1 MTGLFANA
9 IIVVSL
15 VLAGWAF
22 VLAALGK
29 LPNVALLAGAALL
42 ELMLLIFVIG
52 GIVQMVQTDHSFSKL
67 EFLAYLLGC
76 LVIPPLGIA
85 WSWGEKSRSGMVVI
99 AIAFLIMPIMI
110 LRVQQVWAGVG
121 A

>member
-1 MTGLFANA
+1 MTGPFAVA
-9 IIVVSL
+9 IIVVALILGVWAL
-15 VLAGWAF
+15 VLAAMN
-22 VLAALGK
+22 K
-29 LPNVALLAGAALL
+29 LPNVPLLVGAALL

-52 GIVQMVQTDHSFSKL
+52 GIVQMIQTDHSFSKL

-110 LRVQQVWAGVG
+110 VRVQQVWAGVG